1 MPDASARLHF
11 RLTDFPLSAE
21 AAHSFCADPAA
32 GAAVVFTGMVRNHSE
47 GRDVTGLTYEA
58 YPERAAAQLDDLA
71 HEVVRRFPA
80 STAVWLEHRTGALA
94 IGEVAVVVGVS
105 AGHRDEAFLAAR
117 WAIDELKSTVAIW
130 KQEHWAQGGSSWSGT
145 PE

>member
-1 MPDASARLHF
+1 MSARLHS

-21 AAHSFCADPAA
+21 SAHSFCAHPAA

-47 GRDVTGLTYEA
+47 GRGVTGLTYEA
-58 YPERAAAQLDDLA
+58 YPERAAAQMEALA

-94 IGEVAVVVGVS
+94 IGETAVVVGVS
-105 AGHRDEAFLAAR
+105 AGHRDQAFEAAR
-117 WAIDELKSTVAIW
+117 WAIDELKSSVAIW
-130 KQEHWAQGGSSWSGT
+130 KQEHWAEGGCSWPGT